1 MVVHCNDL
9 VSFDLRLFIFVSH
22 SIAVDGRR
30 LDELMQDFIRVT
42 ETIDAWPTRG
52 VCERATVY
60 ERVANKRRVSLTHR
74 PQRPVD
80 LGVFISARLRSSCAR
95 TTRNTQKP
103 GSRNRPICDKF
114 QARQAEREE
123 SPWALPTQIE
133 KSSYTHSAT
142 HNCGTHNCNTI
153 ATNMRHTAQLVGISR
168 SMNHRSVS

>member
-30 LDELMQDFIRVT
+30 LDELMQDFIRVL

-60 ERVANKRRVSLTHR
+60 KRVANKRRVSLAHR

-114 QARQAEREE
+114 QARQAEKKA
-123 SPWALPTQIE
+123 PGHYLPKLKNHHI
-133 KSSYTHSAT
+133 HSAT